1 MENIARP
8 EFFLGML
15 HEDYFFCAPFGFV
28 LEETCVVILL
38 GAPSSQDLVEQQ
50 ALANCLKI
58 LTFCTAL
65 WMRS

>member
-1 MENIARP
+1 
-8 EFFLGML
+8 ML